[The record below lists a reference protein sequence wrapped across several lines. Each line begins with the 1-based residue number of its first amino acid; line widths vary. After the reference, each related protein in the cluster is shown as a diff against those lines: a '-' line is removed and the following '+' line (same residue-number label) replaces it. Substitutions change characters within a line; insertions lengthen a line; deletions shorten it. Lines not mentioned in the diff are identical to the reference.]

1 MFLKLY
7 KGLNGLIFL
16 YRNVF
21 KEHKTSKA
29 LMGKIAFLALFFLLF
44 VNIAYAAT
52 IYGDIY
58 DISLDK
64 VEGVI
69 VEVNTLPKQQY
80 VSKNGTYAFNVPVGD
95 YVIKANYYLDGV
107 LESSAAERISV
118 KAEGTFRLD
127 LILFPSFEEENQLF
141 NETEFDIVPFEE
153 KPIIWP
159 YILISALFFV
169 LLIAFYYWKKRK
181 KGKKEKTKIK
191 EEKTEE
197 KKEEIKEEKETIN
210 DLNQIIKIIKEEGG
224 RATQKEI
231 RKKIPLSEAKIS
243 LMIAELEHEG
253 KVKKIKKGRG
263 NIIILN

>member
-44 VNIAYAAT
+44 VNIAYATT

-69 VEVNTLPKQQY
+69 VEVNTLPKQQC

-95 YVIKANYYLDGV
+95 YVIKANYYIDKV

-159 YILISALFFV
+159 YVLTALLFIIF
-169 LLIAFYYWKKRK
+169 LAIFYYLKKSKKKKRA
-181 KGKKEKTKIK
+181 K
-191 EEKTEE
+191 EEPEE

-210 DLNQIIKIIKEEGG
+210 DLNQIIKIVSFILLI
-224 RATQKEI
+224 Q
-231 RKKIPLSEAKIS
+231 
-243 LMIAELEHEG
+243 
-253 KVKKIKKGRG
+253 
-263 NIIILN
+263 NI

>member
-1 MFLKLY
+1 
-7 KGLNGLIFL
+7 
-16 YRNVF
+16 
-21 KEHKTSKA
+21 
-29 LMGKIAFLALFFLLF
+29 MGKIAFLALFFLLF

-64 VEGVI
+64 VESVI
-69 VEVNTLPKQQY
+69 VEINTLPNQQY

-95 YVIKANYYLDGV
+95 YVIQANYYLDNV

-118 KAEGTFRLD
+118 KSEGAFRLD

-141 NETEFDIVPFEE
+141 NETELDMLPFEE
-153 KPIIWP
+153 TPIVWP
-159 YILISALFFV
+159 YVLTASLFIIF
-169 LLIAFYYWKKRK
+169 LAIFCYWKKTK
-181 KGKKEKTKIK
+181 KKKSEKRAK
-191 EEKTEE
+191 EEPEE

-210 DLNQIIKIIKEEGG
+210 DLNQIIKIIKDEGG